1 MHGNFTRENRE
12 TLLPSAA
19 SEAADRWEKAM
30 SSKTHMHG
38 EQGVAQRHSTDE
50 AVERRPGR
58 AEGDRGGKAV
68 DQGERGRA

>member
-12 TLLPSAA
+12 TLLPSAGRKVA
-19 SEAADRWEKAM
+19 ERWEKAM
-30 SSKTHMHG
+30 SYKTHMYG
-38 EQGVAQRHSTDE
+38 GRESHSGIVPSE

-58 AEGDRGGKAV
+58 AEGDRGGKAD